1 MRSPFWVIP
10 PRKSYSLVVR
20 KKDAKNSR
28 LHARNM
34 VERTCSSAHS
44 RAGRLT
50 DLGNSTAGLDKD
62 AGSGANQ
69 TIQSLLHHQEWA
81 ALGGLVKVLERF
93 RLQSAVDV
101 RGYQALRIAASVV
114 SMSAK
119 ESIVRDQS
127 LQALL

>member
-1 MRSPFWVIP
+1 MCNKNLPTFDAL
-10 PRKSYSLVVR
+10 SLLGHPT
-20 KKDAKNSR
+20 KKI
-28 LHARNM
+28 
-34 VERTCSSAHS
+34 
-44 RAGRLT
+44 